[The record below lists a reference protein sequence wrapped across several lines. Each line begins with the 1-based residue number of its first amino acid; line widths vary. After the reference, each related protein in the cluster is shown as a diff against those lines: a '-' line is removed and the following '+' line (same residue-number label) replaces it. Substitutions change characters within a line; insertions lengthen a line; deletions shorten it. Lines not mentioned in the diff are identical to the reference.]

1 MLSRPRDY
9 LMSELRKAEKQLL
22 SAKKRRNAEN
32 IKYLRARIAEL
43 QEEMSRS

>member
-9 LMSELRKAEKQLL
+9 LMEELRKAERLL
-22 SAKKRRNAEN
+22 IRSKKLRNQKNVE
-32 IKYLRARIAEL
+32 YLRARIAEL